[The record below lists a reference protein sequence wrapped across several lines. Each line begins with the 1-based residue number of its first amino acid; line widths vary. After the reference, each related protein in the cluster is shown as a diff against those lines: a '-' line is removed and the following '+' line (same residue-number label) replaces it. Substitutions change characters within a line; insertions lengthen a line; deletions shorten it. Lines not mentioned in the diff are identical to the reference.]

1 MYARLKHRIIAH
13 VNEELAFTLVEL
25 LIVVAII
32 AILASIAVSNY
43 LEAQARAK
51 VSRAQTDMRA
61 LATALESYRIDHSRY
76 PPTPMDQID
85 SRDWRLAFLTTP
97 VAYMSSIPPD
107 VFKRDVPEAYAFWS
121 SQLNDAMKVSPV
133 YAYLPE
139 EGNRR
144 GRWALFSR
152 APDVDYE
159 VAVEEG
165 GSGLLM
171 YYDTTNG
178 TTSNG
183 DIMRFGP

>member
-1 MYARLKHRIIAH
+1 MKLSTHGRGTGRT
-13 VNEELAFTLVEL
+13 AFTLVEL

-32 AILASIAVSNY
+32 AILASIAVANF
-43 LEAQARAK
+43 LEAQARSK
-51 VSRAQTDMRA
+51 VARAENDLRA
-61 LATALESYRIDHSRY
+61 IATALETYRIDNRRY
-76 PPTPMDQID
+76 PPTPEESLSD
-85 SRDWRLAFLTTP
+85 RDRRLAFLTTP
-97 VAYMSSIPPD
+97 IAYLSAIPPE
-107 VFKRDVPEAYAFWS
+107 VFSRKEREGYAFWS

-139 EGNRR
+139 EGMRR

-152 APDVDYE
+152 APDLDYE

-171 YYDTTNG
+171 YYDSTNG

-183 DIMRFGP
+183 DVMRFGP